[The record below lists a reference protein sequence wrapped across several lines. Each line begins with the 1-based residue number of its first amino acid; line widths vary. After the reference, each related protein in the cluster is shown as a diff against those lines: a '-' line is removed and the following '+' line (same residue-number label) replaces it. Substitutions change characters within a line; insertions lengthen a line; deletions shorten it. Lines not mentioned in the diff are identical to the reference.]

1 LWRKPSKKTIINLIT
16 VNPKT
21 TTKNIISATGLTRR
35 GLEYQLKK
43 LKETGKIERIGSDK
57 GGYWKVNQD

>member
-1 LWRKPSKKTIINLIT
+1 MWRKPSKKTIINLIT